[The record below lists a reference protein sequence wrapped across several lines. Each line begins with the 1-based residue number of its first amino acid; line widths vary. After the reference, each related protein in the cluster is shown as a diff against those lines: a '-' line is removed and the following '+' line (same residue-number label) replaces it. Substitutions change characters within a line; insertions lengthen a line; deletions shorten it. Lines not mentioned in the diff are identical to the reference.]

1 MKKTLIALAAIAAT
15 SAFAQSTVTVYG
27 QADAA
32 ITSAKSG
39 ANTVTGLFG
48 AGRGSNFLGFMG
60 TEDLGGGLK
69 ANFKLEAQYN
79 LDSGAGNSSNTNNQ
93 ATGGLTTQSG
103 TSTAPL
109 LNGATNTAAG
119 TSTDRASLA
128 GAQGLTF
135 NRWSYVGLSGG
146 FGEVRIGRE
155 YTPAFQAV
163 LAADVVGANGAG
175 NSLNMTLMSAGQT
188 ANAVAT
194 NASASNGIS
203 WESPR
208 VGGVQAKAHMF
219 YGENPNTGTATTLN
233 TPKNGEGSSYRLDFT
248 QGPIN
253 VGYGATS
260 SKSTAVTGTT
270 TGLGLPGKYELTT
283 AYAKYDFG
291 VALATLATA
300 TEKQAGSAAT
310 ASAMKNDSTV
320 VGLRFPLGAY
330 TLNANYITSKY
341 TVAAVETGKATQL
354 AIQGMYAV
362 SKRTDLYATY
372 AVTDNSVGT
381 SYGLGNGSGRM
392 VAVQGTDAKSVGMQ
406 FGVRHNF

>member
-1 MKKTLIALAAIAAT
+1 MKKTLIALAAVAAT
-15 SAFAQSTVTVYG
+15 SAFAQSTVTAYG

-39 ANTVTGLFG
+39 TNTVTGLFG

-103 TSTAPL
+103 TAAAPH
-109 LNGATNTAAG
+109 LNSATT
-119 TSTDRASLA
+119 TSSTDRASLA
-128 GAQGLTF
+128 GAQGLTL

-155 YTPAFQAV
+155 YTPAFQAI
-163 LAADVVGANGAG
+163 LAADVVGSNGAG
-175 NSLNMTLMSAGQT
+175 NSLNMTMMIAGQS

-219 YGENPNTGTATTLN
+219 YGENPNSGTATTLN

-260 SKSTAVTGTT
+260 SKSTAVASTT
-270 TGLGLPGKYELTT
+270 SGLGLPGKYEVTT

-310 ASAMKNDSTV
+310 ASAMKNASNV
-320 VGLRFPLGAY
+320 FGLRFPLGAY

-341 TVAAVETGKATQL
+341 TVADVETAKATQL

-372 AVTDNSVGT
+372 AVTDNSVGS
-381 SYGLGNGSGRM
+381 SYGLGNGAGRM
-392 VAVQGTDAKSVGMQ
+392 VTVQGTDAKSVGMQ